1 VQPVAS
7 GKVEQSKYIVPLYAA
22 RLEHL
27 THALSVTATCICG
40 HVAEVSVEVLWKR
53 LPLSTRIS
61 DLPSRLR
68 CEACDEKGRCEIDVR
83 RALGYDRL
91 E

>member
-1 VQPVAS
+1 VS
-7 GKVEQSKYIVPLYAA
+7 EQTRNTVPQYAA

-27 THALSVTATCICG
+27 TCATSVTVHCACG
-40 HVAEVSVEVLWKR
+40 HTAEVTVEVLWKR

-61 DLPSRLR
+61 DPPSHLR
-68 CEACDEKGRCEIDVR
+68 CESCDERGRVEIDAR